1 MEVLLG
7 MMLLLQIV
15 ISIQIMLVGKQVLQ
29 RIAVLESKLPDTPK
43 TEKEKIQQDGPLFE
57 QEEIVPKQQEWPV
70 EKPEVLLNEVLAEVF
85 S

>member
-1 MEVLLG
+1 
-7 MMLLLQIV
+7 V

-57 QEEIVPKQQEWPV
+57 QEGMVSKQPEWPV
-70 EKPEVLLNEVLAEVF
+70 DKPEVLINEVLSEVF